1 MNYKFKPSHLIPAYL
16 FVVAVLYGG
25 SKPPSSTNEPPSGI
39 DGDAP
44 AATNEPPAIIE
55 GDAPASTNEPPTEI
69 EGDSPTTTNEP
80 PVIVE
85 GDSPSTTNE
94 PPTDI
99 EGDPAPTN
107 TPPPMMMGRSRPM
120 MSPPPQQ
127 TENEPSATYHSSL
140 IPQTSWTKRGAFC
153 DWLRV
158 DFPSSFAFPRGT
170 NLLTGVTLMAWG
182 EVVGR
187 GLRSAPETESTNS
200 IPAARGLAA
209 LPMRVSLEPDASSF
223 VHGLTPSNSYLFTWS
238 NVCVNR
244 SPTNRVDASIE
255 LFRNGDLAITVTPLS
270 SPSPSTFAY
279 QPTVPPAGFVGSGQ
293 DTNWLASVF
302 APTDYTQITN
312 KGYDAWLDEDYV
324 GVNEQNGHYR
334 ADITVASLPDNG
346 VPCYL
351 VCGPY
356 NVVVNQPGT
365 YSFPLEVFEHY
376 RTRTYPIA
384 LPLAI
389 STDDGYRGSRFSNSP
404 VLMASRPRLALSAPP
419 STSPEYDI
427 CEQPRLVLSPSRIS
441 LSQAAGAVIS
451 IWCNIS
457 EGASRLYSSL
467 SGLTTVS
474 FTCPSEAEIEESM
487 VADAVEFILET
498 SKGSCSGVVS
508 IEDDHDGNDIPPY
521 HWCCWWCCGNSCS
534 CDGTCC
540 PCDCGCHSGTNG
552 VPPSVTP

>member
-1 MNYKFKPSHLIPAYL
+1 MNYKFKPSHLIPSYL

-25 SKPPSSTNEPPSGI
+25 SKPPS
-39 DGDAP
+39 
-44 AATNEPPAIIE
+44 
-55 GDAPASTNEPPTEI
+55 
-69 EGDSPTTTNEP
+69 TTNEP
-80 PVIVE
+80 PDDISSPTNAPTMLGLGLRPRSTME
-85 GDSPSTTNE
+85 GNILCTPTPSTYT
-94 PPTDI
+94 
-99 EGDPAPTN
+99 
-107 TPPPMMMGRSRPM
+107 
-120 MSPPPQQ
+120 
-127 TENEPSATYHSSL
+127 SL
-140 IPQTSWTKRGAFC
+140 TAWNKRGAFC

-158 DFPSSFAFPRGT
+158 DFPSSFAFPSGT
-170 NLLTGVTLMAWG
+170 NLLTGVTLMAYG
-182 EVVGR
+182 EIRESVAGELVCSFVG
-187 GLRSAPETESTNS
+187 LDDTQSTNQPTNQQTNQLVFS
-200 IPAARGLAA
+200 I
-209 LPMRVSLEPDASSF
+209 EPDVSS
-223 VHGLTPSNSYLFTWS
+223 VSYGLTPSNSFLFTWQ

-270 SPSPSTFAY
+270 SPSTSTFAY
-279 QPTVPPAGFVGSGQ
+279 QPAVPPAGFVGSGQ

-302 APTDYTQITN
+302 APTDYAQITN
-312 KGYDAWLDEDYV
+312 KGYNAWLDEDYV

-376 RTRTYPIA
+376 RTRTYPVA

-389 STDDGYRGSRFSNSP
+389 STDDGYRSPQFSNSP

-427 CEQPRLVLSPSRIS
+427 CEQPRLVLSPSRIL

>member
-1 MNYKFKPSHLIPAYL
+1 MKSSKIDRILSVVVIGTCLIK
-16 FVVAVLYGG
+16 AVLYGG
-25 SKPPSSTNEPPSGI
+25 SKPPST
-39 DGDAP
+39 
-44 AATNEPPAIIE
+44 
-55 GDAPASTNEPPTEI
+55 
-69 EGDSPTTTNEP
+69 
-80 PVIVE
+80 
-85 GDSPSTTNE
+85 
-94 PPTDI
+94 
-99 EGDPAPTN
+99 TN
-107 TPPPMMMGRSRPM
+107 TPPNNVGGET
-120 MSPPPQQ
+120 PPLRIFASLRGGAVSAPQIEANLQ
-127 TENEPSATYHSSL
+127 S
-140 IPQTSWTKRGAFC
+140 TSVSNWTSRGAFC

-158 DFPSSFAFPRGT
+158 DFPSSFAFPYGT
-170 NLLTGVTLMAWG
+170 NLLTGVTVMAYG
-182 EVVGR
+182 E
-187 GLRSAPETESTNS
+187 LRESLHQLTTNNQQL
-200 IPAARGLAA
+200 IT
-209 LPMRVSLEPDASSF
+209 LPMAVSIEPDLSS
-223 VHGLTPSNSYLFTWS
+223 VSYGLTPSNSYLFAWQ

-279 QPTVPPAGFVGSGQ
+279 QPAVPPPGYVGSGQ

-302 APTDYTQITN
+302 APTDYNQITN

-389 STDDGYRGSRFSNSP
+389 STDDGYRGEPSFLN
-404 VLMASRPRLALSAPP
+404 APP
-419 STSPEYDI
+419 MLLGAPRPPDNEYDI

-457 EGASRLYSSL
+457 EEASRLYSSL

-487 VADAVEFILET
+487 VEDAVEFILET
-498 SKGSCSGVVS
+498 SKGSCSGVVY
-508 IEDDHDGNDIPPY
+508 IEDDHYGNDIPPY
-521 HWCCWWCCGNSCS
+521 HWCCWWCCSNSCS

>member
-1 MNYKFKPSHLIPAYL
+1 MKRSKIDRIISVVVIGTCLIK
-16 FVVAVLYGG
+16 AVLYGG
-25 SKPPSSTNEPPSGI
+25 SKPPSTTNEPPSDI
-39 DGDAP
+39 SGD
-44 AATNEPPAIIE
+44 I
-55 GDAPASTNEPPTEI
+55 
-69 EGDSPTTTNEP
+69 
-80 PVIVE
+80 
-85 GDSPSTTNE
+85 
-94 PPTDI
+94 
-99 EGDPAPTN
+99 PTN
-107 TPPPMMMGRSRPM
+107 PPPMMCMSPRPM
-120 MSPPPQQ
+120 MSPPPEQA
-127 TENEPSATYHSSL
+127 ENEPSATYHSSL
-140 IPQTSWTKRGAFC
+140 IPQTSWNTRGAYC

-158 DFPSSFAFPRGT
+158 DFPSSFAFPSGT
-170 NLLTGVTLMAWG
+170 NLLTGVTLMAYG
-182 EVVGR
+182 E
-187 GLRSAPETESTNS
+187 LRENLHCSPSPSTFTLN
-200 IPAARGLAA
+200 
-209 LPMRVSLEPDASSF
+209 LPMRVSLEPDASS
-223 VHGLTPSNSYLFTWS
+223 VSYGLTPSNSYLFTWQ

-244 SPTNRVDASIE
+244 SSTNRVDASIE

-270 SPSPSTFAY
+270 SPSTFAY
-279 QPTVPPAGFVGSGQ
+279 QPAVPPAGFVGSGQ
-293 DTNWLASVF
+293 DTNWFASVF

-389 STDDGYRGSRFSNSP
+389 STDDGYRGSLSSNSP
-404 VLMASRPRLALSAPP
+404 VLMAGRPRLALSAPP
-419 STSPEYDI
+419 NTPPEYDI
-427 CEQPRLVLSPSRIS
+427 CEQPRLVLSPSSIS

-487 VADAVEFILET
+487 VEDAVEFILET

-508 IEDDHDGNDIPPY
+508 IEDDHYGNDIPPY
-521 HWCCWWCCGNSCS
+521 HWCCWWCCSNSCS